1 MCDEYGILPFAIC
14 EWRRSVKSQDIVVL
28 SVLMKGDVE
37 KPSYQY
43 ISKSAKIS
51 VSEAHASIRRLYESD
66 LVNLERHL
74 KKRNVEEFLIH
85 GLRYM
90 FPMKA
95 TGELAYGMPTSYAA
109 PVSADEFAISGNVP
123 VWRSSKG
130 RVLGRSHEL
139 IYPTVP
145 DAAAEDPELYDRIA
159 VLDMLR
165 GGRLRERRFAE
176 QKIREYLA

>member
-1 MCDEYGILPFAIC
+1 MSFAIR
-14 EWRRSVKSQDIVVL
+14 EWGKNMKGQDIVVL
-28 SVLMKGDVE
+28 SVLMKGNVG

-51 VSEAHASIRRLYESD
+51 VSEAHASIKRLCKSD
-66 LVNLERHL
+66 LVNSERHL

-85 GLRYM
+85 GLRYI

-95 TGELAYGMPTSYAA
+95 SGELAYGMPTSYAA
-109 PVSADEFAISGNVP
+109 PVSANEFAVSGNIP

-130 RVLGRSHEL
+130 KTLGRSHEP
-139 IYPTVP
+139 IYHTVP

>member
-1 MCDEYGILPFAIC
+1 
-14 EWRRSVKSQDIVVL
+14 
-28 SVLMKGDVE
+28 
-37 KPSYQY
+37 
-43 ISKSAKIS
+43 
-51 VSEAHASIRRLYESD
+51 
-66 LVNLERHL
+66 
-74 KKRNVEEFLIH
+74 
-85 GLRYM
+85 M

-95 TGELAYGMPTSYAA
+95 SGKLEYGMPTSYAA
-109 PVSADEFAISGNVP
+109 PVSSNEFVISGNIP

-130 RVLGRSHEL
+130 KVLGRAHEP

-176 QKIREYLA
+176 QKIREYLACAQ

>member
-1 MCDEYGILPFAIC
+1 MENAHEEPGHSSFVGADERRRRKALLSVHKQIC
-14 EWRRSVKSQDIVVL
+14 ENKRVRS
-28 SVLMKGDVE
+28 
-37 KPSYQY
+37 P
-43 ISKSAKIS
+43 
-51 VSEAHASIRRLYESD
+51 RLCESD
-66 LVNLERHL
+66 LVNSERHL

-90 FPMKA
+90 FPLKA
-95 TGELAYGMPTSYAA
+95 TGELVYGMPTSYAA

-130 RVLGRSHEL
+130 KVLGRSHEP

-176 QKIREYLA
+176 QKIKEYLA

>member
-1 MCDEYGILPFAIC
+1 M
-14 EWRRSVKSQDIVVL
+14 KSQDIVVL

-51 VSEAHASIRRLYESD
+51 VSEAHASIKRLCESD
-66 LVNLERHL
+66 LVNSDRHL

-95 TGELAYGMPTSYAA
+95 SGELAYGIPTSYAA
-109 PVSADEFAISGNVP
+109 PVSANEFAISGNIP

-130 RVLGRSHEL
+130 KTLGCSHEP

-145 DAAAEDPELYDRIA
+145 DAAAEDPELYDRLA

>member
-1 MCDEYGILPFAIC
+1 MIYYHSQFANR
-14 EWRRSVKSQDIVVL
+14 ENMKGQDIVVL
-28 SVLMKGDVE
+28 SVLMKGGIE
-37 KPSYQY
+37 KPSYQH

-51 VSEAHASIRRLYESD
+51 VSEAHASIRRLCESD
-66 LVNLERHL
+66 LVNSERHL
-74 KKRNVEEFLIH
+74 KKHNVEEFLIH

-130 RVLGRSHEL
+130 NVLGRSHEP

-176 QKIREYLA
+176 QKIRAYLA

>member
-1 MCDEYGILPFAIC
+1 MNDEYDILSFAIR
-14 EWRRSVKSQDIVVL
+14 EWRNNVKSQDIVVL

-51 VSEAHASIRRLYESD
+51 VSEAHASIRRLCESD
-66 LVNLERHL
+66 LVNSERHL
-74 KKRNVEEFLIH
+74 KKHNVEEFLIH

-90 FPMKA
+90 FPMKS

-109 PVSADEFAISGNVP
+109 PVSANEFAISGNVP

-130 RVLGRSHEL
+130 HVLGRSHEP

-165 GGRLRERRFAE
+165 GGRLRERKFAE

>member
-1 MCDEYGILPFAIC
+1 MLIPPPYLFDFGARE
-14 EWRRSVKSQDIVVL
+14 VVRVQ
-28 SVLMKGDVE
+28 VLMKGDVE

-51 VSEAHASIRRLYESD
+51 VSEAHASIKRLCESD
-66 LVNLERHL
+66 LVNSDRHL

-95 TGELAYGMPTSYAA
+95 SGELAYGMPTSYAA
-109 PVSADEFAISGNVP
+109 PVSANEFAVSGNIP
-123 VWRSSKG
+123 VWRSAKG
-130 RVLGRSHEL
+130 KTLGCSHEP

>member
-1 MCDEYGILPFAIC
+1 M
-14 EWRRSVKSQDIVVL
+14 KSQDIVVL
-28 SVLMKGDVE
+28 SVLMKGAMG

-43 ISKSAKIS
+43 ISKAAKIS
-51 VSEAHASIRRLYESD
+51 VSEAHASIKRLCASD
-66 LVNLERHL
+66 LVNPERRI
-74 KKRNVEEFLIH
+74 KKHNVEEFLIH

-90 FPMKA
+90 FPMKS

-109 PVSADEFAISGNVP
+109 PVSANEFATSGNVP

-130 RVLGRSHEL
+130 NVLGRSHVP

-145 DAAAEDPELYDRIA
+145 DAAAEDQELYDMLA
-159 VLDMLR
+159 VMDMLR

-176 QKIREYLA
+176 QRIKEYLA